1 MFGGLK
7 GLEYSLDVDD
17 KLQVDEPSLLF
28 DQYLNTCPNQGSATI
43 RTEVM
48 LISIHDIIRN
58 DSKTSVIHTYIQGRS
73 QTSYTAT
80 YNGVVSHG
88 AQIGGLWVFADH
100 TRKNKCETGVSTIFT
115 RCAAFYVF
123 LFVDAGDICTWGAT
137 VILITGKT
145 QRPPIWAPCRNKKK
159 IKNGAGLGIYVEMVE
174 K

>member
-48 LISIHDIIRN
+48 LINIHDIIRN

-73 QTSYTAT
+73 QTLYTAPC
-80 YNGVVSHG
+80 NGVVRFILSKRKYR
-88 AQIGGLWVFADH
+88 DH
-100 TRKNKCETGVSTIFT
+100 LYLLSSIYMFT
-115 RCAAFYVF
+115 
-123 LFVDAGDICTWGAT
+123 
-137 VILITGKT
+137 K
-145 QRPPIWAPCRNKKK
+145 
-159 IKNGAGLGIYVEMVE
+159 
-174 K
+174 